1 MSHTDPIADYLTRIK
16 NALKA
21 KHRFVDIPA
30 SKMKQAISQIL
41 LEKKFIAGYK
51 FIEDNRQGKIRILL
65 RYQNGKPVISG
76 LRRISK
82 PGLRVYKGAKELPRV
97 LGGLGIVIVSTSRG
111 IMTDVQARKLNVG
124 GEVIVYIW

>member
-124 GEVIVYIW
+124 GEVIAYIW